1 LRKSALVLLMMLTL
15 ATPALAGDVFSDWAN
30 SDRYVEKVPGMI
42 LRGVTNAVVSP
53 LDIIMGPVQE
63 YQDNPGWAFPLTGL
77 LRGVQNGLDR
87 LGRAVVD
94 VGGSVF
100 PKFNGFPD
108 YKPCPLTGRS
118 LGGSAKTA

>member
-1 LRKSALVLLMMLTL
+1 MRKLVLVLLIMAIF
-15 ATPALAGDVFSDWAN
+15 ATPALAGDAFSSWAN
-30 SDRYVEKVPGMI
+30 SDQYARKVPGMI
-42 LRGVTNAVVSP
+42 LRGATNAVVSP
-53 LDIIMGPVQE
+53 LDVLMGPVHE
-63 YQDNPGWAFPLTGL
+63 YKDHPGWAFPLTGL

-118 LGGSAKTA
+118 LGGKAKA

>member
-1 LRKSALVLLMMLTL
+1 MRKLALVLLMVVAL
-15 ATPALAGDVFSDWAN
+15 ATPALAGDAFSDWAN

-53 LDIIMGPVQE
+53 LDVIMGPVHE
-63 YQDNPGWAFPLTGL
+63 YNDHPGWAFPLTGL

-87 LGRAVVD
+87 LGRGVID

-118 LGGSAKTA
+118 LGGKAAA